1 MLTRQEQGCA
11 FWAQQKRTCKQK
23 ILKFILL
30 IDFYYTSYV
39 ERCVRSCSRKLCR
52 YYIYIPCRWSV
63 YSAPSIVLAAA
74 LNYYL
79 FILLQILTLPF
90 HNNFY
95 QRL

>member
-39 ERCVRSCSRKLCR
+39 ETDALGLAQGNCADTSFTFPADGQFILLLPLYLRLH
-52 YYIYIPCRWSV
+52 
-63 YSAPSIVLAAA
+63 SIILF
-74 LNYYL
+74 
-79 FILLQILTLPF
+79 FILLQIFTLPF
-90 HNNFY
+90 LIHNSF
-95 QRL
+95 